1 MELFSVVFN
10 TILQPQDM
18 DITIQKGYNI
28 DYFMLR
34 AGMLAFQVIEGYSCI
49 DNVVLIGDI
58 KKSKRCKWL
67 H

>member
-1 MELFSVVFN
+1 
-10 TILQPQDM
+10 
-18 DITIQKGYNI
+18 
-28 DYFMLR
+28 
-34 AGMLAFQVIEGYSCI
+34 MLAFQVIEGYSCI